1 MIPKR
6 FIHPRQRHEYLCGS
20 KVSCFEIYNFEVICQ
35 KSQKSKEVKTYLD
48 YSYVFSFTQTYVLFQ
63 RKRVQLTFSSLD
75 RFNLHL
81 ILHFFMAKW

>member
-20 KVSCFEIYNFEVICQ
+20 KGSCFEIYNFEVICQ

-75 RFNLHL
+75 RFKLHL